1 MTEVRLFAEGT
12 VPDCTTAAWYAEREH
27 APHLEQ
33 PDHRPRLEVAA
44 GFVRDLIDKLEP
56 RVRRVVDL
64 GAGDG
69 GLLSLLSQYS
79 TAVEVG
85 DVEVHG
91 YDLMPTNIAAAR
103 RRGVDVW
110 LLDVVDELA
119 KYEPDTGF
127 LGLDLMLGDVAVIT
141 ETLEHLLDPHG
152 FLRQLHDAG
161 TVRALVAS
169 SPWTETTGGAYE
181 FHLWAWDG
189 AGYSTLLEE
198 AGWRVN
204 ARTTAGM
211 FQVVSATRVDQ

>member
-1 MTEVRLFAEGT
+1 MTEVRLFPEGT

-69 GLLSLLSQYS
+69 GLLSLLHQYS
-79 TAVEVG
+79 YAVEVG

-91 YDLMPTNIAAAR
+91 YDLMPANIAAAR
-103 RRGVDVW
+103 ARGVDVW

-119 KYEPDTGF
+119 NKDAGGAFGPLE
-127 LGLDLMLGDVAVIT
+127 LGDVAVIT

-152 FLRQLHDAG
+152 FLRQLHADG

-204 ARTTAGM
+204 ARTTSGM
-211 FQVVSATRVDQ
+211 FQVVSATRVDK